1 MINKHL
7 FILLVNLFV
16 LAYPQTINIEGKKLN
31 IGMDK
36 SIALDIMLHEFLD
49 QKDHDSSDNDFWLQS
64 DDKIIGT
71 MGFKDDKLNYVTTD
85 WDKNIDYL
93 DSIELFNTL
102 FSVLKNTFGPNYG
115 GDIILELK
123 EVQDTN
129 LEKLVINMYSKDGR
143 SVRINRNNI
152 NLDIRQAAQKL

>member
-36 SIALDIMLHEFLD
+36 SIALDIMHEFLD
-49 QKDHDSSDNDFWLQS
+49 QKDHDFSADDFWLQS

-71 MGFKDDKLNYVTTD
+71 MGFKENKLNYGTTD

>member
-36 SIALDIMLHEFLD
+36 SIALDIMHEFLD
-49 QKDHDSSDNDFWLQS
+49 QKDHDFSADDFWIQS

-143 SVRINRNNI
+143 SVRINRKNI

>member
-36 SIALDIMLHEFLD
+36 SIALDIMHEFLD

-64 DDKIIGT
+64 DEKIIGT

-152 NLDIRQAAQKL
+152 NLDIRQVAQKL

>member
-36 SIALDIMLHEFLD
+36 SIALDIMHEFLD
-49 QKDHDSSDNDFWLQS
+49 QKDHDFSADDFWLQS

-123 EVQDTN
+123 EVQETN
-129 LEKLVINMYSKDGR
+129 LEKLVINM
-143 SVRINRNNI
+143 
-152 NLDIRQAAQKL
+152 

>member
-7 FILLVNLFV
+7 FILVVNLFV
-16 LAYPQTINIEGKKLN
+16 FAYPQTINIEGKKLN

-36 SIALDIMLHEFLD
+36 SIALHIMHEFLD

-102 FSVLKNTFGPNYG
+102 FSVLKNTFGSNYG

-129 LEKLVINMYSKDGR
+129 LDKLVINIFLIITIKFSNSISKTLKK
-143 SVRINRNNI
+143 I
-152 NLDIRQAAQKL
+152 L

>member
-36 SIALDIMLHEFLD
+36 SIALDIMHEFLD
-49 QKDHDSSDNDFWLQS
+49 QKDHDFSADDFWLQS

-129 LEKLVINMYSKDGR
+129 FEKLVINMYSKDGR

-152 NLDIRQAAQKL
+152 NLDIRQVAQKL

>member
-7 FILLVNLFV
+7 WILVVNLFV

-36 SIALDIMLHEFLD
+36 SIALDIMHEFLD
-49 QKDHDSSDNDFWLQS
+49 QKDHDSSSDDFWLHS

-71 MGFKDDKLNYVTTD
+71 MGFKENKLNYVTTD

-129 LEKLVINMYSKDGR
+129 LEKLVINMYSIDGR

>member
-36 SIALDIMLHEFLD
+36 SIALDIMHEFLG
-49 QKDHDSSDNDFWLQS
+49 QKDHDSSDDNFWLQS
-64 DDKIIGT
+64 NDKIIGT

-85 WDKNIDYL
+85 WDENIDYL

-102 FSVLKNTFGPNYG
+102 FSVLKNTFGPDYG

-129 LEKLVINMYSKDGR
+129 LEKFVINMYSKDGR